1 MSASQSS
8 LQVAVYPTSWAG
20 EFTFEQLYADLAHY
34 VTNVMK
40 RNGIQPHQL
49 DECLQIGMMALWEQ
63 LAAQP
68 DFLTEKTRRQAV
80 FFVLA
85 RCKISTLRD
94 QEGRYDR
101 LEPLVAAEWRGNG
114 DEFVITGLEHHRSE
128 TWAAWATYVDM
139 RVDIERIMQ
148 KLAAKYAQS
157 FKHLVALYFL
167 TTEVSRKDAAA
178 LAGMDSWRWYQ
189 RFVLPV
195 QADLRYE
202 FSQVFLEQHDYPP
215 TACKEPIVSAP
226 ARHCPAYR
234 SWREQYQRG
243 HTSPAEM
250 LAASYRDTP
259 CIGAAI
265 QAQIDGKTYTAA
277 AEAHGRK
284 ASTFR
289 KHMKRA
295 ARLLNAAYA

>member
-1 MSASQSS
+1 MSASQ

-20 EFTFEQLYADLAHY
+20 EITFEQLYVDLASY
-34 VTNVMK
+34 ATNVMK

-49 DECLQIGMMALWEQ
+49 EECLQIGMMALWEQ

-68 DFLTEKTRRQAV
+68 DFIAEKTRRQAV
-80 FFVLA
+80 FFILA
-85 RCKISTLRD
+85 RCKISTIRD
-94 QEGRYDR
+94 QEARYDR
-101 LEPLVAAEWRGNG
+101 LEPLVAAEWHGNG
-114 DEFVITGLEHHRSE
+114 DEYVITGLEHHRSE
-128 TWAAWATYVDM
+128 TWAAWATHVDM
-139 RVDIERIMQ
+139 RADIERIMH
-148 KLAAKYAQS
+148 KLAARYVQS

-167 TTEVSRKDAAA
+167 TTEVSRKDAAV

-202 FSQVFLEQHDYPP
+202 FAQVFLEQHDYSQP
-215 TACKEPIVSAP
+215 TCDDPIVPAP
-226 ARHCPAYR
+226 TRRCPAYR

-243 HTSPAEM
+243 HTSPAEA
-250 LAASYRDTP
+250 LAVAYRDTP

-265 QAQIDGKTYTAA
+265 QAQINGVSYAAA
-277 AEAHGRK
+277 AEAHGRNPL
-284 ASTFR
+284 TFR

-295 ARLLNAAYA
+295 ARLLDVAYA

>member
-1 MSASQSS
+1 VQ
-8 LQVAVYPTSWAG
+8 YPTSSAG
-20 EFTFEQLYADLAHY
+20 DIAFDQLYADLAPY
-34 VTNVMK
+34 AINVMK
-40 RNGIQPHQL
+40 RNGIPPHHL
-49 DECLQIGMMALWEQ
+49 EECLQIGMTALWEQ

-68 DFLTEKTRRQAV
+68 DFLAEKTRRQAV
-80 FFVLA
+80 FFTLA
-85 RCKISTLRD
+85 RCKISSLRY
-94 QEGRYDR
+94 QEGMYDS
-101 LEPLVAAEWRGNG
+101 LDALISADWHNTADEHLING
-114 DEFVITGLEHHRSE
+114 MQHTQGEH
-128 TWAAWATYVDM
+128 WAGWATQVDM
-139 RVDIERIMQ
+139 RADIERILH

-202 FSQVFLEQHDYPP
+202 FAQVFLEQHDYSQP
-215 TACKEPIVSAP
+215 TCDEVIAAAP
-226 ARHCPAYR
+226 ARRCLAYR

-243 HTSPAEM
+243 HTSSAEV
-250 LAASYRDTP
+250 LAAAYRDTP

-265 QAQIDGKTYTAA
+265 RAQIDGKSYAAA
-277 AEAHGRK
+277 AEANGRK
-284 ASTFR
+284 PSTFR

-295 ARLLNAAYA
+295 ARLLDAAYA

>member
-1 MSASQSS
+1 MCVSS
-8 LQVAVYPTSWAG
+8 VAVKYPTSWAG
-20 EFTFEQLYADLAHY
+20 AMSFEALYADLAPY
-34 VTNVMK
+34 ATNVMK

-49 DECLQIGMMALWEQ
+49 DECLQIGMLALWEQ
-63 LAAQP
+63 LAEQP
-68 DFLTEKTRRQAV
+68 DFLTGKTRRQAI
-80 FFVLA
+80 FFILA

-101 LEPLVAAEWRGNG
+101 LEPLAAAEWHGNG
-114 DEFVITGLEHHRSE
+114 DEYAITGLEHRRSE
-128 TWAAWATYVDM
+128 TWAAWATQIDI
-139 RVDIERIMQ
+139 RADIERIMH
-148 KLAAKYAQS
+148 KLAIKYGQS
-157 FKHLVALYFL
+157 FKHLVVLYFL
-167 TTEVSRKDAAA
+167 TTEVSRKDAAS

-202 FSQVFLEQHDYPP
+202 FAEVFLAQHDYPQPECDELVAP
-215 TACKEPIVSAP
+215 TVP
-226 ARHCPAYR
+226 RRCPAYR

-243 HTSPAEM
+243 NVSPAEA
-250 LAASYRDTP
+250 LAAAYRDTP

-265 QAQIDGKTYTAA
+265 QAQIEGKSYAAA

-284 ASTFR
+284 PSTFR

-295 ARLLNAAYA
+295 ARLLDSAYA

>member
-1 MSASQSS
+1 MSVSTIAQ
-8 LQVAVYPTSWAG
+8 QYPTSWAG
-20 EFTFEQLYADLAHY
+20 AMSFEAIYADLASY
-34 VTNVMK
+34 ATNVMK

-49 DECLQIGMMALWEQ
+49 EECLQIGMMALWEQ

-68 DFLTEKTRRQAV
+68 DFLTEKSRRQTV
-80 FFVLA
+80 FFILA
-85 RCKISTLRD
+85 RCKISTIRD

-114 DEFVITGLEHHRSE
+114 NEYAITGLEHHRSE
-128 TWAAWATYVDM
+128 IWAAWATHVDM
-139 RVDIERIMQ
+139 RADIERIMH
-148 KLAAKYAQS
+148 KLATKYAQS

-202 FSQVFLEQHDYPP
+202 FAQVFLEQHDYSQP
-215 TACKEPIVSAP
+215 TSNDPIVPAP
-226 ARHCPAYR
+226 ERRCPSYR
-234 SWREQYQRG
+234 SWREEYQRG
-243 HTSPAEM
+243 HTSPAEA
-250 LAASYRDTP
+250 LIATYRDTP

-265 QAQIDGKTYTAA
+265 QAQIDGKSYAAA
-277 AEAHGRK
+277 AEANGRN
-284 ASTFR
+284 ALTFR

-295 ARLLNAAYA
+295 ARMLAAAYG